1 MLTYSVKTAAIQ
13 ETICTGGEEIWDTI
27 SHTGLEIWD
36 TISHTGFS
44 SGKMTVA
51 ERVV

>member
-27 SHTGLEIWD
+27 SHTG
-36 TISHTGFS
+36 FS

>member
-1 MLTYSVKTAAIQ
+1 MLTYKVKTAAIQ
-13 ETICTGGEEIWDTI
+13 ETIRTGGEEIWDTK
-27 SHTGLEIWD
+27 
-36 TISHTGFS
+36 SHTGFS